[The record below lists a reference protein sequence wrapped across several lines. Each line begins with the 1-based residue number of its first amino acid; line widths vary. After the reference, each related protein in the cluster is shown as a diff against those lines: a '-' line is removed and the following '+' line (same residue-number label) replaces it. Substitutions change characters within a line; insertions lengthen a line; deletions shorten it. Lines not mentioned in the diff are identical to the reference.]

1 MKKTHWLRTT
11 LITLVAC
18 GIAGLILAAATPC
31 LFLISVLVLASN
43 YEKLGDA
50 LIIFMLLLLVLPFLA
65 LPLSIAGVV
74 ISKSKERK
82 GIAAGTIGLILSVL
96 EIIFVVVTFS
106 AFLLYEKRPGNSLDI
121 VPPHFGYSSVTE
133 TSESEQDT
141 QLVFT
146 TGTKQLTLDDVI
158 GLSSKGEELVWEDL
172 SDFKGVETGSGL
184 YIVTYKIDE
193 DYELMVG
200 GTGAVGKPMYAHLI
214 YVDDEYVDIMTDDAE
229 AFISEHS

>member
-1 MKKTHWLRTT
+1 MSKKNRKTSK
-11 LITLVAC
+11 AA
-18 GIAGLILAAATPC
+18 IAGLILAAATPC

-43 YEKLGDA
+43 YEQLGDA

-193 DYELMVG
+193 NYELMVG

-229 AFISEHS
+229 AFIAEHS

>member
-1 MKKTHWLRTT
+1 MSKNNRKTSK
-11 LITLVAC
+11 AA
-18 GIAGLILAAATPC
+18 IAGLILAAATPC

-43 YEKLGDA
+43 YEQLGDA

-74 ISKSKERK
+74 ISKNKERK

-106 AFLLYEKRPGNSLDI
+106 AFLLYEKRPGQSLDI

-141 QLVFT
+141 QPVFT

-158 GLSSKGEELVWEDL
+158 RLSSKGEELVWKDL

-193 DYELMVG
+193 NYELMVG

-214 YVDDEYVDIMTDDAE
+214 YVDDEYVDIMTEDAE
-229 AFISEHS
+229 AFIAENS

>member
-1 MKKTHWLRTT
+1 MSKNIRKTSK
-11 LITLVAC
+11 AA
-18 GIAGLILAAATPC
+18 IAGLILAAATPC
-31 LFLISVLVLASN
+31 LFLISGLVLASN
-43 YEKLGDA
+43 YEQLGDA

-82 GIAAGTIGLILSVL
+82 GIAAGTIGLILSVI

-106 AFLLYEKRPGNSLDI
+106 AYLLYEKRPGHSLDI

-141 QLVFT
+141 QPVFT

-193 DYELMVG
+193 NYELMVG

-214 YVDDEYVDIMTDDAE
+214 YVDDEYVDIMTEDAE

>member
-1 MKKTHWLRTT
+1 MSKKNRKTSK
-11 LITLVAC
+11 AA
-18 GIAGLILAAATPC
+18 IAGLILAAATPC

-43 YEKLGDA
+43 YEQLGDA

-106 AFLLYEKRPGNSLDI
+106 AYLLYEKRPGHSLDI
-121 VPPHFGYSSVTE
+121 VQPHFGYSSVTE

-141 QLVFT
+141 QPVFT

-193 DYELMVG
+193 NYELMVG

-229 AFISEHS
+229 AFIAEHS

>member
-1 MKKTHWLRTT
+1 MSKKNRKTSK
-11 LITLVAC
+11 AA
-18 GIAGLILAAATPC
+18 IAGLILAAATPC
-31 LFLISVLVLASN
+31 LFLISGLVLASN
-43 YEKLGDA
+43 YEQLGDA

-106 AFLLYEKRPGNSLDI
+106 AYLLYEKRPGHSLDI
-121 VPPHFGYSSVTE
+121 VQPHFGYSSVTE

-141 QLVFT
+141 QPVFT

-158 GLSSKGEELVWEDL
+158 ELSSKGEELVWEDL

-193 DYELMVG
+193 NYELMVG

>member
-1 MKKTHWLRTT
+1 MSKSDRKTSKLAV
-11 LITLVAC
+11 LGMLLAVAVPVLFFLCILV
-18 GIAGLILAAATPC
+18 IAG
-31 LFLISVLVLASN
+31 F
-43 YEKLGDA
+43 YEKLSDA
-50 LIIFMLLLLVLPFLA
+50 LIIFMLLLLLLPFLA
-65 LPLSIAGVV
+65 LPLSVAGMV
-74 ISKSKERK
+74 ISRKKNMK

-106 AFLLYEKRPGNSLDI
+106 AYLLYEKRPGHSLDI
-121 VPPHFGYSSVTE
+121 VQPHFGYSSVTE
-133 TSESEQDT
+133 TSGSEQDP
-141 QLVFT
+141 QPVFT

-158 GLSSKGEELVWEDL
+158 RLSSKGEELVWEDL

-193 DYELMVG
+193 NYELMVG

>member
-1 MKKTHWLRTT
+1 MSKKNRKTSK
-11 LITLVAC
+11 AA
-18 GIAGLILAAATPC
+18 IAGLILAAATPC
-31 LFLISVLVLASN
+31 LFLISGLVLASN
-43 YEKLGDA
+43 YEQLADA

-106 AFLLYEKRPGNSLDI
+106 AYLLYEKRPGHSLDI

-141 QLVFT
+141 QPVFT

-193 DYELMVG
+193 NYELMVG
-200 GTGAVGKPMYAHLI
+200 GTGAKGKPMYAYLV
-214 YVDDEYVDIMTDDAE
+214 YGDDEKIDIMTEDAG

>member
-1 MKKTHWLRTT
+1 MSKKNRKTSK
-11 LITLVAC
+11 AA
-18 GIAGLILAAATPC
+18 IAGLILAAATPC

-43 YEKLGDA
+43 YEQLGDA

-141 QLVFT
+141 QPVFT

-158 GLSSKGEELVWEDL
+158 RLSSKGEELVWEDL

-193 DYELMVG
+193 NYELMVG

>member
-1 MKKTHWLRTT
+1 MSKKNRKTSKT
-11 LITLVAC
+11 A
-18 GIAGLILAAATPC
+18 IAGLILAAATPC

-43 YEKLGDA
+43 YEQLGDA

-74 ISKSKERK
+74 ISKNKERK

-106 AFLLYEKRPGNSLDI
+106 AYLHDERAPGQSLDI

-141 QLVFT
+141 QIVFT

-158 GLSSKGEELVWEDL
+158 VLSSKGEELVWEDL

-193 DYELMVG
+193 NYELMVG
-200 GTGAVGKPMYAHLI
+200 GTGAKGKPMYAYLI
-214 YVDDEYVDIMTDDAE
+214 YGDDEKIDIMTEDAG

>member
-1 MKKTHWLRTT
+1 MSKKNRKTSK
-11 LITLVAC
+11 AA
-18 GIAGLILAAATPC
+18 IAGLILAAATPC

-43 YEKLGDA
+43 YEQLGDA
-50 LIIFMLLLLVLPFLA
+50 LIIFMLLLLLLPFLA

-121 VPPHFGYSSVTE
+121 IPPHFGYSSVTE

-172 SDFKGVETGSGL
+172 SDFNGVETGSGL

-193 DYELMVG
+193 NYELMVG

-229 AFISEHS
+229 AFIAEHS

>member
-1 MKKTHWLRTT
+1 MSKNNRKTSK
-11 LITLVAC
+11 AA
-18 GIAGLILAAATPC
+18 IAGLILAAATPC

-43 YEKLGDA
+43 YEQLGDA

-121 VPPHFGYSSVTE
+121 IPPHFGYSSVTE

-193 DYELMVG
+193 NYELMVG

-214 YVDDEYVDIMTDDAE
+214 YVDDEYVDIMTEDAE

>member
-1 MKKTHWLRTT
+1 MSKKNRKTSK
-11 LITLVAC
+11 AA
-18 GIAGLILAAATPC
+18 IAGLILAAATPC

-43 YEKLGDA
+43 YEQLGDA
-50 LIIFMLLLLVLPFLA
+50 LIIFMLLLLALPFLA

-106 AFLLYEKRPGNSLDI
+106 AYLLYEKRPGHSLDI
-121 VPPHFGYSSVTE
+121 VQPHFGYSSVTE

-141 QLVFT
+141 QPVFT

-193 DYELMVG
+193 NYELMVG

>member
-1 MKKTHWLRTT
+1 MSKKNRKTSK
-11 LITLVAC
+11 AA
-18 GIAGLILAAATPC
+18 IAGLILAAATPC

-43 YEKLGDA
+43 YEQLGDA

-106 AFLLYEKRPGNSLDI
+106 AYLLYEKRPGHSLDI
-121 VPPHFGYSSVTE
+121 VQPHFGYSSVTE

-141 QLVFT
+141 QPVFT

-193 DYELMVG
+193 NYELMVG

>member
-1 MKKTHWLRTT
+1 MSKSDKKTSKLAV
-11 LITLVAC
+11 LGMLLAVAVPVLFFLCILV
-18 GIAGLILAAATPC
+18 IAG
-31 LFLISVLVLASN
+31 F
-43 YEKLGDA
+43 YEKLSDA
-50 LIIFMLLLLVLPFLA
+50 LIIFMLLLLLLPFLA
-65 LPLSIAGVV
+65 LPLSIAGMV
-74 ISKSKERK
+74 ISRK
-82 GIAAGTIGLILSVL
+82 KNMKGKAAGTIGLILSVL
-96 EIIFVVVTFS
+96 ESIFVVVTFS
-106 AFLLYEKRPGNSLDI
+106 AYLLYEKRPGHSLDI
-121 VPPHFGYSSVTE
+121 VQPHFGYSSVTE

-141 QLVFT
+141 RPVFT

-158 GLSSKGEELVWEDL
+158 RLSSKGEELVWEDL

-193 DYELMVG
+193 NYELMVG

>member
-1 MKKTHWLRTT
+1 MSKKNRKTSK
-11 LITLVAC
+11 AA
-18 GIAGLILAAATPC
+18 IAGLILAAATPC
-31 LFLISVLVLASN
+31 LFLISGLVLASN
-43 YEKLGDA
+43 YEQLGDA

-106 AFLLYEKRPGNSLDI
+106 AFLLYEKRPGQSLDI

-141 QLVFT
+141 QPVFT

-193 DYELMVG
+193 NYELMVG

>member
-1 MKKTHWLRTT
+1 MSKKNRKTSK
-11 LITLVAC
+11 AA
-18 GIAGLILAAATPC
+18 IAGLILAAATPC

-43 YEKLGDA
+43 YEQMGGA

-106 AFLLYEKRPGNSLDI
+106 AFLLYEKRPGQSLDI

-141 QLVFT
+141 QPVFT

-193 DYELMVG
+193 NYELMVG

>member
-1 MKKTHWLRTT
+1 MSKKNRKTSK
-11 LITLVAC
+11 AA
-18 GIAGLILAAATPC
+18 IAGLILAAATPC
-31 LFLISVLVLASN
+31 LFLISGLVLASN
-43 YEKLGDA
+43 YEQLGDA

-106 AFLLYEKRPGNSLDI
+106 AYLLYEKRPGQSLDI

-193 DYELMVG
+193 NYELMVG

-214 YVDDEYVDIMTDDAE
+214 YVDDEYVDIMTEDAE

>member
-1 MKKTHWLRTT
+1 MSKNYRKTSK
-11 LITLVAC
+11 AA
-18 GIAGLILAAATPC
+18 IAGLILAAATPC
-31 LFLISVLVLASN
+31 LFLLSVLVLASN
-43 YEKLGDA
+43 YEQLGDA
-50 LIIFMLLLLVLPFLA
+50 LIIFMLLLLLLPFLA

-106 AFLLYEKRPGNSLDI
+106 AFLLYEKRPGHSLDI
-121 VPPHFGYSSVTE
+121 VQPHFGYSSVTE

-193 DYELMVG
+193 NYELMVG

>member
-1 MKKTHWLRTT
+1 MSKKNRKNSK
-11 LITLVAC
+11 AA
-18 GIAGLILAAATPC
+18 IAGLILAAATPC

-43 YEKLGDA
+43 YEQLGDA

-106 AFLLYEKRPGNSLDI
+106 AFLLYEKRPGQSLDI

-141 QLVFT
+141 QPVFT

-193 DYELMVG
+193 NYELMVG

>member
-1 MKKTHWLRTT
+1 MSKKNRKTSK
-11 LITLVAC
+11 AA
-18 GIAGLILAAATPC
+18 IAGLILAAATPC

-43 YEKLGDA
+43 YEQMGDA

-96 EIIFVVVTFS
+96 EIVFVVVTFS
-106 AFLLYEKRPGNSLDI
+106 AYLLYEKRPGHSLDI
-121 VPPHFGYSSVTE
+121 VQPHFGYSSVTE

-141 QLVFT
+141 QPVFT

-193 DYELMVG
+193 NYELMVG

>member
-1 MKKTHWLRTT
+1 MSKKNRKTSK
-11 LITLVAC
+11 AA
-18 GIAGLILAAATPC
+18 IAGLILAAATPC

-43 YEKLGDA
+43 YEQLGDA

-141 QLVFT
+141 QPVFT

-193 DYELMVG
+193 NYELMVG

-229 AFISEHS
+229 AFIAEHS

>member
-1 MKKTHWLRTT
+1 MSKNNRKTSK
-11 LITLVAC
+11 AA
-18 GIAGLILAAATPC
+18 IAGLILAAATPC

-43 YEKLGDA
+43 YEQLGDA

-106 AFLLYEKRPGNSLDI
+106 AYLLYEKRPGNSLDI

-141 QLVFT
+141 QPVFT

-193 DYELMVG
+193 NYELMVG

>member
-1 MKKTHWLRTT
+1 MSKKNRKTSK
-11 LITLVAC
+11 AA
-18 GIAGLILAAATPC
+18 IAGLILAAATPC

-43 YEKLGDA
+43 YEQMGGA

-106 AFLLYEKRPGNSLDI
+106 AYLLYEKRPGHSLDI
-121 VPPHFGYSSVTE
+121 VQPHFGYSSVTE

-141 QLVFT
+141 QPVFT

-193 DYELMVG
+193 NYELMVG

-229 AFISEHS
+229 AFIAEHS

>member
-1 MKKTHWLRTT
+1 MSKKNRKTSK
-11 LITLVAC
+11 AA
-18 GIAGLILAAATPC
+18 IAGLILAAATPC

-43 YEKLGDA
+43 YEQLGDA

-106 AFLLYEKRPGNSLDI
+106 AFLLYEKRPGHSLDI

-133 TSESEQDT
+133 TSESEQDIET
-141 QLVFT
+141 IFT

-193 DYELMVG
+193 NYELMVG

-229 AFISEHS
+229 AFIAEHS

>member
-1 MKKTHWLRTT
+1 MSKKNRKTSK
-11 LITLVAC
+11 AA
-18 GIAGLILAAATPC
+18 IAGLILATATPC

-43 YEKLGDA
+43 YEQMGGA
-50 LIIFMLLLLVLPFLA
+50 LIIFMLLLLLLPFLA

-121 VPPHFGYSSVTE
+121 IPPHFGYSSVTE

-172 SDFKGVETGSGL
+172 SDFNGVETGSGL

-193 DYELMVG
+193 NYELMVG

-229 AFISEHS
+229 AFIAEHS

>member
-1 MKKTHWLRTT
+1 MSKNNRKTSK
-11 LITLVAC
+11 AA
-18 GIAGLILAAATPC
+18 IAGLILAAATPC
-31 LFLISVLVLASN
+31 LFLISALVLASN
-43 YEKLGDA
+43 YEQLGNA

-106 AFLLYEKRPGNSLDI
+106 AYLLYEKRPGHSLDI
-121 VPPHFGYSSVTE
+121 VQPHFGYSSVTE

-141 QLVFT
+141 QPVFT

-158 GLSSKGEELVWEDL
+158 RLSSKGEELVWEDL

-193 DYELMVG
+193 NYELMVG

>member
-1 MKKTHWLRTT
+1 MSKKNRKTSK
-11 LITLVAC
+11 AA
-18 GIAGLILAAATPC
+18 IAGLILAAATPC

-43 YEKLGDA
+43 YEQLGDA

-106 AFLLYEKRPGNSLDI
+106 AYLLYEKRPGHSLDI
-121 VPPHFGYSSVTE
+121 VQPHFGYSSVTE

-193 DYELMVG
+193 NYELMVG
-200 GTGAVGKPMYAHLI
+200 GTGAVGNPMYAHLI

-229 AFISEHS
+229 AFIAEHS

>member
-1 MKKTHWLRTT
+1 MSKKNRKTSK
-11 LITLVAC
+11 AA
-18 GIAGLILAAATPC
+18 IAGLILAAATPC
-31 LFLISVLVLASN
+31 LFLISGLVLASN
-43 YEKLGDA
+43 YEQLGDA

-74 ISKSKERK
+74 ISKGKERK

-106 AFLLYEKRPGNSLDI
+106 AYLLYEKRPGNSLDI
-121 VPPHFGYSSVTE
+121 VPPHFGYTSVTE

-141 QLVFT
+141 QPVFT

-193 DYELMVG
+193 NYELMVG

-214 YVDDEYVDIMTDDAE
+214 YVDDEYVDIMTEDAE

>member
-1 MKKTHWLRTT
+1 MSKNNRKTSK
-11 LITLVAC
+11 AA
-18 GIAGLILAAATPC
+18 IAGLILAAATPC

-43 YEKLGDA
+43 YEQLGDA

-106 AFLLYEKRPGNSLDI
+106 AFLLYEKRPGQSLDI

-141 QLVFT
+141 QPVFT

-193 DYELMVG
+193 NYELMVG

-229 AFISEHS
+229 AFIAEHS

>member
-1 MKKTHWLRTT
+1 MSNNERKTSKL
-11 LITLVAC
+11 A
-18 GIAGLILAAATPC
+18 IAGLIVSVAVPG
-31 LFLISVLVLASN
+31 LFFLCVLVFENLFKQLN
-43 YEKLGDA
+43 GA
-50 LIIFMLLLLVLPFLA
+50 LEIFMLLLLILPFIS
-65 LPLSIAGVV
+65 LPLSIVGIVV
-74 ISKSKERK
+74 SKSKERK
-82 GIAAGTIGLILSVL
+82 GIVPGTIGLILSVL
-96 EIIFVVVTFS
+96 EILFVVVTFS

-193 DYELMVG
+193 NYELMVG

>member
-1 MKKTHWLRTT
+1 MSKKNRKTSK
-11 LITLVAC
+11 AA
-18 GIAGLILAAATPC
+18 IAGLILAAATPC
-31 LFLISVLVLASN
+31 LFLISGLVLASN
-43 YEKLGDA
+43 YEQLADA

-121 VPPHFGYSSVTE
+121 VLPHFGYSSVTE

-141 QLVFT
+141 QPVFT

-193 DYELMVG
+193 NYELMVG

>member
-1 MKKTHWLRTT
+1 MSKSDKKTSKLAV
-11 LITLVAC
+11 LGLLLAVAVPVLFFLCILV
-18 GIAGLILAAATPC
+18 IAG
-31 LFLISVLVLASN
+31 F
-43 YEKLGDA
+43 YEKLSDA
-50 LIIFMLLLLVLPFLA
+50 LIIFMLLLLLLPFLA
-65 LPLSIAGVV
+65 LPLSVAGMV
-74 ISKSKERK
+74 ISRK
-82 GIAAGTIGLILSVL
+82 KNMRGVAAGTIGLILSVL

-106 AFLLYEKRPGNSLDI
+106 AYLLYEKRPGHSLDI
-121 VPPHFGYSSVTE
+121 VQPHFGYSSVTE

-141 QLVFT
+141 QPVFT

-193 DYELMVG
+193 NYELMVG

>member
-1 MKKTHWLRTT
+1 MSKKNRKTSK
-11 LITLVAC
+11 AA
-18 GIAGLILAAATPC
+18 IAGLILAAATPC
-31 LFLISVLVLASN
+31 LFLISMLVLASN
-43 YEKLGDA
+43 YEQLGDA

-106 AFLLYEKRPGNSLDI
+106 AYLLYEKRPGHSLDI
-121 VPPHFGYSSVTE
+121 VQPHFGYSSVTE

-193 DYELMVG
+193 NYELMVG

>member
-1 MKKTHWLRTT
+1 MSKNNRKTSK
-11 LITLVAC
+11 AA
-18 GIAGLILAAATPC
+18 IAGLILAAATPC
-31 LFLISVLVLASN
+31 LFLISGLVLASN
-43 YEKLGDA
+43 YEQLGDA

-106 AFLLYEKRPGNSLDI
+106 AYLLYEKRPGHSLDI
-121 VPPHFGYSSVTE
+121 VQPHFGYSSVTE

-141 QLVFT
+141 QPVFT

-193 DYELMVG
+193 NYELMVG

-214 YVDDEYVDIMTDDAE
+214 YVDDEYVDIMTEDAG

>member
-1 MKKTHWLRTT
+1 MSKSDRKTSKLAV
-11 LITLVAC
+11 LGMLLAVAVPVLFFICILV
-18 GIAGLILAAATPC
+18 IAG
-31 LFLISVLVLASN
+31 F
-43 YEKLGDA
+43 YEKLSDA
-50 LIIFMLLLLVLPFLA
+50 LIIFMLLLLLLPFLA
-65 LPLSIAGVV
+65 LPLSVAGMV
-74 ISKSKERK
+74 ISRKKNMK

-106 AFLLYEKRPGNSLDI
+106 AYLLYEKRPGHSLDI
-121 VPPHFGYSSVTE
+121 VQPHFGYSSVTE

-141 QLVFT
+141 QPVFT

-158 GLSSKGEELVWEDL
+158 RLSSKGEELVWEDL

-193 DYELMVG
+193 NYELMVG

>member
-1 MKKTHWLRTT
+1 MSKKNRKTSK
-11 LITLVAC
+11 AA
-18 GIAGLILAAATPC
+18 IAGLILAAATPC

-43 YEKLGDA
+43 YEQLGDV

-121 VPPHFGYSSVTE
+121 VLPHFGYSSVTE

-141 QLVFT
+141 QPVFT

-158 GLSSKGEELVWEDL
+158 RLSSKGEELVWEDL

-193 DYELMVG
+193 NYELMVG

>member
-1 MKKTHWLRTT
+1 MSKKNRKTSK
-11 LITLVAC
+11 AA
-18 GIAGLILAAATPC
+18 IAGLILAAATPC
-31 LFLISVLVLASN
+31 LFLISGLVLASN
-43 YEKLGDA
+43 YEQLGDA

-106 AFLLYEKRPGNSLDI
+106 AYLLYEKRPGHSLDI
-121 VPPHFGYSSVTE
+121 VQPHFGYSSVTE
-133 TSESEQDT
+133 TSESEQNT
-141 QLVFT
+141 QPVFT

-158 GLSSKGEELVWEDL
+158 RLSSKGEELVWEDL

-184 YIVTYKIDE
+184 YIVTYKID
-193 DYELMVG
+193 DNYELMVG

-214 YVDDEYVDIMTDDAE
+214 YVDDEYVDIMTDDAG

>member
-1 MKKTHWLRTT
+1 MSKKNRKTSK
-11 LITLVAC
+11 AA
-18 GIAGLILAAATPC
+18 IAGLILAAATPC

-43 YEKLGDA
+43 YEQLGDA

-96 EIIFVVVTFS
+96 EIIFVVITFS

-133 TSESEQDT
+133 TSESEQDIEAI
-141 QLVFT
+141 LT

-193 DYELMVG
+193 NYELMVG
-200 GTGAVGKPMYAHLI
+200 GTGAKGKPMYAYLV
-214 YVDDEYVDIMTDDAE
+214 YGDDEKIDIMTDDAE
-229 AFISEHS
+229 AFIAEHS

>member
-1 MKKTHWLRTT
+1 MSKKNRKTSK
-11 LITLVAC
+11 AA
-18 GIAGLILAAATPC
+18 IAGLILAAATPC
-31 LFLISVLVLASN
+31 LFLISGLVLASN
-43 YEKLGDA
+43 YEQLGDA

-106 AFLLYEKRPGNSLDI
+106 AYLLYEKRPGHSLDI
-121 VPPHFGYSSVTE
+121 VQPHFGYSSVTE

-141 QLVFT
+141 QPVFT

-158 GLSSKGEELVWEDL
+158 ELSSKGEELVWEDL

-193 DYELMVG
+193 NYELMVG
-200 GTGAVGKPMYAHLI
+200 GTDAVGKPMYAHLI

>member
-1 MKKTHWLRTT
+1 MSKKNRKTSK
-11 LITLVAC
+11 AA
-18 GIAGLILAAATPC
+18 IAGLILAAATPC

-43 YEKLGDA
+43 YEQLGDA
-50 LIIFMLLLLVLPFLA
+50 LIFFMLLLLVLPFLA
-65 LPLSIAGVV
+65 MPLSIAGVV

-106 AFLLYEKRPGNSLDI
+106 AFLLYEKRPGQSLDI

-141 QLVFT
+141 QPVFT

-193 DYELMVG
+193 NYELMVG

-214 YVDDEYVDIMTDDAE
+214 YVDDEYVDIMTEDTG
-229 AFISEHS
+229 AFIAAHS